1 MGYASDQGGGLSG
14 GPLQEANATL
24 SFCEHCAGQRFDR
37 AQVLRV
43 LRDALRDQRAKGDS
57 CAGVEALVLAIN
69 NIRALEIPHL
79 EMLDDSIEG
88 EVIH

>member
-1 MGYASDQGGGLSG
+1 M
-14 GPLQEANATL
+14 

-43 LRDALRDQRAKGDS
+43 LRAALRDQRAKGVS
-57 CAGVEALVLAIN
+57 RAGVEALALAIEH
-69 NIRALEIPHL
+69 IRALEIPHL
-79 EMLDDSIEG
+79 EMLDDSVEG